1 MKEERK
7 IGCTVRRKC
16 NQRLMKSPDNKIIL
30 GGLLPAAHMDQNVY
44 PVVGVLFVHE
54 LDPTNIQILS
64 PTFDSYGNKIS
75 STTPMTFHANLEGY
89 PDLPRWLRYTQRTPY
104 QSGYLYGSPTLSDMS
119 RQIIEVTAYHRDTYE
134 IIRQRISFNINST
147 KGSHLPYQVEFF
159 VQNQDVEELLPTT
172 VQEEFQIALDNIW
185 NLASLTIVNIT
196 SALDRGGRVPLPIE
210 GRKEGVYV
218 KVGSDVPFP
227 TCLREIQ
234 SLRNQ
239 GRCKVEQ
246 QPPLP
251 CFDSFLPMFK
261 INWCNI
267 TLIDKS
273 ATEAPTED
281 PFIGDGV
288 MESGSEFN
296 PPEDSEDLNF
306 LPDYLLTIL
315 LPLLVALLLAI
326 LLSYIMCCRREG
338 LIQMVHHQSILI
350 NTEELRE
357 MAKGRDVP
365 RPLST
370 LPMFNVRTGERTSP
384 LPQHRDTSRVPL
396 ILAQK

>member
-1 MKEERK
+1 MAANRVW
-7 IGCTVRRKC
+7 TVF
-16 NQRLMKSPDNKIIL
+16 LTVLL
-30 GGLLPAAHMDQNVY
+30 GGLLPAAHTVQNVH
-44 PVVGVLFVHE
+44 PMVGMLFVHE
-54 LDPTNIQILS
+54 LDPAYFQKALPPTFNNYRIS
-64 PTFDSYGNKIS
+64 PTA
-75 STTPMTFHANLEGY
+75 PMTFHANLEGH

-104 QSGYLYGSPTLSDMS
+104 QSGYLYGSPTLSEMG
-119 RQIIEVTAYHRDTYE
+119 RQIIEVTAYNRDTYDTL
-134 IIRQRISFNINST
+134 RQSFNFNINSR
-147 KGSHLPYQVEFF
+147 KDSHLPYQVELF
-159 VQNQDVEELLPTT
+159 VKNRDVEELLPAT
-172 VQEEFQIALDNIW
+172 VQEQFQNALDNIW
-185 NLASLTIVNIT
+185 NLARLTIVNIT

-218 KVGSDVPFP
+218 KVGADVPFP

-234 SLRNQ
+234 SSINQ
-239 GRCKVEQ
+239 NRCRVEQ

-251 CFDSFLPMFK
+251 CYDSFLPTFK
-261 INWCNI
+261 IDWCNI

-273 ATEAPTED
+273 TTEAPIED

-296 PPEDSEDLNF
+296 PPEDSEDLDF
-306 LPDYLLTIL
+306 LPDYLLTTL
-315 LPLLVALLLAI
+315 LPLLIALLLAL

-338 LIQMVHHQSILI
+338 LEKRDAQTSDIQMVHHHSILA
-350 NTEELRE
+350 NTDELRE

-384 LPQHRDTSRVPL
+384 MPRHHDTSRVPL